1 MCDAQDFEVKSVNYD
16 PLLDKYYVVFTP
28 PVQNLTPHV
37 IVMFDDLGLHV
48 SLREAEVACVK
59 LPVRNEF
66 HYLLTIV
73 APLVSESVDNYHE

>member
-16 PLLDKYYVVFTP
+16 ALLDKYYVVLTHP
-28 PVQNLTPHV
+28 AQNLTFYV

-48 SLREAEVACVK
+48 SLREAEVVCMK

-66 HYLLTIV
+66 HLLAIV
-73 APLVSESVDNYHE
+73 APLVSDSIDNYHE